1 MNYQL
6 SILGINLSSNLSL
19 LIYNKSLR
27 ISLLLQKQ
35 FSSSDIINYSQ
46 VDSERM
52 TYFGNQLSS
61 LLSTPIQLVIGIVI
75 MWFFIGISF
84 LAGLI
89 TTVIMIWI
97 TFIVSKYTIKYNSE
111 VLKAKD
117 NRMKATQE
125 MLENIRFIKINAL

>member
-1 MNYQL
+1 
-6 SILGINLSSNLSL
+6 
-19 LIYNKSLR
+19 
-27 ISLLLQKQ
+27 
-35 FSSSDIINYSQ
+35 
-46 VDSERM
+46 
-52 TYFGNQLSS
+52 
-61 LLSTPIQLVIGIVI
+61 

-97 TFIVSKYTIKYNSE
+97 IFVVSKYTIEYSSE
-111 VLKAKD
+111 ILQAKD

>member
-1 MNYQL
+1 
-6 SILGINLSSNLSL
+6 
-19 LIYNKSLR
+19 
-27 ISLLLQKQ
+27 
-35 FSSSDIINYSQ
+35 
-46 VDSERM
+46 M